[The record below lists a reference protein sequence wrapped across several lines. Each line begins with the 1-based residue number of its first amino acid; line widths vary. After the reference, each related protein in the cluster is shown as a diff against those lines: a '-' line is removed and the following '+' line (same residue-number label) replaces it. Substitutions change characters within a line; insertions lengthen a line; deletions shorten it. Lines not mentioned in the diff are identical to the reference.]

1 MKITI
6 PTGYR
11 ADMADLAEGI
21 NDLLADLEDVRDE
34 AQDLLDEKESSEVKA
49 DIARMDEV
57 IRLLSQAADLLE
69 GEEE

>member
-11 ADMADLAEGI
+11 ADMADLAEGL

-34 AQDLLDEKESSEVKA
+34 AQELLDEKGNAEIQE
-49 DIARMDEV
+49 DILKMDEA
-57 IRLLSQAADLLE
+57 IKLLSQAADYLE
-69 GEEE
+69 NDEE

>member
-34 AQDLLDEKESSEVKA
+34 AQDLLDEKENSEVKT

>member
-11 ADMADLAEGI
+11 AEMADLAEGI

-34 AQDLLDEKESSEVKA
+34 AQDLLDEKENGEVKA

>member
-34 AQDLLDEKESSEVKA
+34 AQDLLDEKENSEVKA

>member
-34 AQDLLDEKESSEVKA
+34 AQDLLDEKENGEVKA
-49 DIARMDEV
+49 DVARMDEV